1 VSTLGPRARSARRR
15 YVGRLAVLVALC
27 GLWMGAITVRLFDLQ
42 IRGADEYRERAARQQ
57 RSEVVLNPKRGT
69 IYDARRRPLAGSV
82 ETRTLYAE
90 TAKVGEPAVVAA
102 EIAPLVG
109 RSRETAR
116 RLWCDR
122 SDPDRCP
129 PDNGDTERPP

>member
-1 VSTLGPRARSARRR
+1 
-15 YVGRLAVLVALC
+15 
-27 GLWMGAITVRLFDLQ
+27 MGAITVRLFDLQ